1 MNQYCPGGEPSKQH
15 ISRIENNFYGKYL
28 SGDNVLDIGG
38 GDGPA
43 IVPHAKI
50 IDIGFPGYDGL
61 ILPFLTSSQD
71 AVFSSHCLEH
81 VDDPVATLKEWF
93 RVLKPKGHLII
104 TVPHQHLY
112 ERKMNLPSRWN
123 GDHRRF
129 YTPARLLSDI
139 ESALDVNT
147 YRVRSLRDNDDGFDY
162 SVARLIHAKGCY
174 EIEIV
179 VEKLADNGLLSFDYA
194 ELMSH
199 VILDGVEPLAVCGA
213 GELGAEIITVFIKE
227 GIEISFVTDKKISN
241 IEIGGNLFNVV
252 PLEIAINAGCRRFVI
267 ASDFYKTEIEKE
279 IRNLFNGDLYGPTIY
294 GI

>member
-1 MNQYCPGGEPSKQH
+1 M
-15 ISRIENNFYGKYL
+15 
-28 SGDNVLDIGG
+28 
-38 GDGPA
+38 
-43 IVPHAKI
+43 
-50 IDIGFPGYDGL
+50 
-61 ILPFLTSSQD
+61 
-71 AVFSSHCLEH
+71 
-81 VDDPVATLKEWF
+81 
-93 RVLKPKGHLII
+93 
-104 TVPHQHLY
+104 
-112 ERKMNLPSRWN
+112 
-123 GDHRRF
+123 
-129 YTPARLLSDI
+129 SDI

>member
-123 GDHRRF
+123 G
-129 YTPARLLSDI
+129 
-139 ESALDVNT
+139 ALFPL
-147 YRVRSLRDNDDGFDY
+147 RV
-162 SVARLIHAKGCY
+162 
-174 EIEIV
+174 
-179 VEKLADNGLLSFDYA
+179 
-194 ELMSH
+194 
-199 VILDGVEPLAVCGA
+199 
-213 GELGAEIITVFIKE
+213 GEY
-227 GIEISFVTDKKISN
+227 
-241 IEIGGNLFNVV
+241 FNST
-252 PLEIAINAGCRRFVI
+252 R
-267 ASDFYKTEIEKE
+267 
-279 IRNLFNGDLYGPTIY
+279 
-294 GI
+294 